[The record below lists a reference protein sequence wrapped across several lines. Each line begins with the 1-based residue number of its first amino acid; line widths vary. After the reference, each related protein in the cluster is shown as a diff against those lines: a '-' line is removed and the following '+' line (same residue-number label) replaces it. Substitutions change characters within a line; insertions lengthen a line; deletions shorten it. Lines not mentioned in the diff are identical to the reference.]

1 MTGARDAIVA
11 RGTSE
16 DELELVVRLLDGAGI
31 RFDVDE
37 GVGSDPDG
45 PQWTWQVRVSGEAVD
60 EARRAMARER
70 QVPATP
76 EPSPGPLFESRGS
89 EFIRVILVLSSFG
102 LAGGLFLQTCGV
114 T

>member
-1 MTGARDAIVA
+1 MAGAPDAIVA

-16 DELELVVRLLDGAGI
+16 DELELVVRLLHDAGV

-60 EARRAMARER
+60 EARRALARER
-70 QVPATP
+70 QIPATP
-76 EPSPGPLFESRGS
+76 EPSSRPLFESRGS
-89 EFIRVILVLSSFG
+89 EFLRVILVLSSFG